1 MKRLTKFYFLV
12 GLVLLTVACTE
23 DLLDQVPTTQL
34 SSDLFWKTT
43 DDAVFAVNGVYDAT
57 RTAFDRD
64 YYFDGAG
71 EFVHTRGT
79 SNNQGTYNPGGIG
92 SSSGPF
98 IGTNNTP
105 ANTGTFSFL
114 WADCYRTINRANY
127 VLENIGALRANLT
140 APADLALTNRLVGE
154 VRFLR
159 AISYFRLI
167 DLWGDVPYFT
177 KKLDGNSEAYSL
189 SRTPRA
195 VVKDSILADLSF
207 AASVLPETYS
217 GDNLGRASKQAAWAF
232 SGKVNL
238 FWACWMKN
246 DGNGAEA
253 QKHYTAAAAEF
264 KKIIDKNTPLF
275 RNGEPGPADNPNYWH
290 LFQPFNEYDPEII
303 FSVQFGGPL
312 LGQGEELMRDFGTRN
327 TGNAQCWVA
336 PTYRLANRYQLV
348 STGDFATP
356 LMLSRN
362 TTLVNS
368 ATNPR
373 SYVGRDYRMRATMLW
388 DEQKMLRLSTDGL
401 AVQDSIPFRFGSRDG
416 VTYINYDGN
425 ATGYIFRKWVRQTGG
440 IGRSDGPQDVYLM
453 RLPDVWLM
461 YAEAVNESTGA
472 PTPELFTLLNRI
484 RRRGNLPA
492 LNQARFAT
500 KAEFFKAVEQERI
513 VELVAEGH
521 RFFDIRR
528 WKKAEEIWPMP
539 GGQVLFDSQGTR
551 VRDEFVNADLR
562 TYQRYYI
569 FQIPTSEIEV
579 NPKIVQNEP
588 WL

>member
-1 MKRLTKFYFLV
+1 MKRLTKLYC
-12 GLVLLTVACTE
+12 LLGVALMTAASCTE

-34 SSDLFWKTT
+34 SSDLFWKTA
-43 DDAVFAVNGVYDAT
+43 DDAIFAVNGVYEAN
-57 RTAFDRD
+57 RTTFDRD

-79 SNNQGTYNPGGIG
+79 SNNQGAFNPGGIG
-92 SSSGPF
+92 SA
-98 IGTNNTP
+98 TNATNGG
-105 ANTGTFSFL
+105 NFGFL
-114 WADCYRTINRANY
+114 WGDCYRAINRANY
-127 VLENIGALRANLT
+127 VLANIGTLRATLQSPT
-140 APADLALTNRLVGE
+140 DQALMNRLTGE
-154 VRFLR
+154 VRFIR
-159 AISYFRLI
+159 ALNYFRLI

-177 KKLDGNSEAYSL
+177 KRLDGNAEAYTL
-189 SRTPRA
+189 TRTPRA
-195 VVKDSILADLSF
+195 AVKDSILADLSY
-207 AASVLPETYS
+207 AASVLPETYT
-217 GDNLGRASKQAAWAF
+217 GDNQGRASQRAALAF

-238 FWACWMKN
+238 YWACWMKN
-246 DGNGAEA
+246 EGKTAEA
-253 QKHYTAAAAEF
+253 QKHYMAAAAEF
-264 KKIIDKNTPLF
+264 KKIIDKNIPLF
-275 RNGEPGPADNPNYWH
+275 RNGEPGPIDNPNYWH
-290 LFQPFNEYDPEII
+290 LFQYFNEYDPEIL

-348 STGDFATP
+348 STGDFAPP
-356 LMLSRN
+356 LVLSRN

-373 SYVGRDYRMRATMLW
+373 SYIGRDYRMRATMLW
-388 DEQKMLRLSTDGL
+388 DEQKMVRLSTDGL
-401 AVQDSIPFRFGSRDG
+401 NALDSIPFRFGSRDG
-416 VTYINYDGN
+416 VTYINYDG
-425 ATGYIFRKWVRQTGG
+425 APAGYIFRKWVRQTGG
-440 IGRSDGPQDVYLM
+440 IGRSDGPQDIYLM

-461 YAEAVNESTGA
+461 YAEAVNEINGG

-492 LNQARFAT
+492 LNQAKFAT
-500 KAEFFKAVEQERI
+500 QAEFFKAIEQERI
-513 VELVAEGH
+513 VELVGEGH

-528 WKKAEEIWPMP
+528 WRKAEEIWPMP
-539 GGQVLFDSQGTR
+539 AGQVLFDSQGTR

-562 TYQRYYI
+562 AYQRYYI

-579 NPKIVQNEP
+579 NPNIIQNEP

>member
-1 MKRLTKFYFLV
+1 MNRFYSVFLLLA
-12 GLVLLTVACTE
+12 LVVFTTACTE

-34 SSDLFWKTT
+34 SADLFWKTT
-43 DDAVFAVNGVYDAT
+43 DDAIAAVNGVYDAN
-57 RTAFDRD
+57 RTTFDRD
-64 YYFDGAG
+64 YYFDGLG

-79 SNNQGTYNPGGIG
+79 SNNQGNYNPGGIG
-92 SSSGPF
+92 SNGNF
-98 IGTNNTP
+98 GY
-105 ANTGTFSFL
+105 L
-114 WADCYRTINRANY
+114 WSDCYRTINRANY
-127 VLENIGALRANLT
+127 VLENIGTLRTSLK
-140 APADLALTNRLVGE
+140 APADLALTDRLVAE
-154 VRFLR
+154 TRFLR
-159 AISYFRLI
+159 AINYFRLI

-177 KKLDGNSEAYSL
+177 RKLNGNAEAFSL
-189 SRTPRA
+189 TRSPRA
-195 VVKDSILADLSF
+195 AVKDSILADLTF
-207 AASVLPETYS
+207 AATVLPDLYS
-217 GDNLGRASKQAAWAF
+217 GDNLGRVSKVAAQAY

-238 FWACWMKN
+238 FWASWMKN

-253 QKHYTAAAAEF
+253 QKHYTAAAADF

-275 RNGEPGPADNPNYWH
+275 RNGDPGPADNPHYWH
-290 LFQPFNEYDPEII
+290 LFQYFNEYDPEIL

-312 LGQGEELMRDFGTRN
+312 LNQGEELTRDFGTRN

-348 STGDFATP
+348 STGETAPP
-356 LMLSRN
+356 LILSRT

-373 SYVGRDYRMRATMLW
+373 SYLGRDYRMRATMLW

-401 AVQDSIPFRFGSRDG
+401 TVQDSIPFRFGSRDG
-416 VTYINYDGN
+416 VTYINYDG
-425 ATGYIFRKWVRQTGG
+425 APAGYIFRKWVRQTGG
-440 IGRSDGPQDVYLM
+440 IGRSDGPQDIYLM

-461 YAEAVNESTGA
+461 YAEAVNELSG
-472 PTPELFTLLNRI
+472 PTPELFTLLDRI

-492 LNQARFAT
+492 LNRAKFASKT
-500 KAEFFKAVEQERI
+500 EFFKAIEQERI
-513 VELVAEGH
+513 IELVGEGQ

-528 WKKAEEIWPMP
+528 WKKVEEIWPMP
-539 GGQVLFDSQGTR
+539 AGQVLLDSQGAR

-579 NPKIVQNEP
+579 NQKITQNAP

>member
-1 MKRLTKFYFLV
+1 MKRLTKLYC
-12 GLVLLTVACTE
+12 LLGVALMTAASCTE

-34 SSDLFWKTT
+34 SSDLFWKTA
-43 DDAVFAVNGVYDAT
+43 DDAVFAVNGVYDAN
-57 RTAFDRD
+57 RTTFDRD

-79 SNNQGTYNPGGIG
+79 SNNQGSFSPGGIG
-92 SSSGPF
+92 SSGNF
-98 IGTNNTP
+98 G
-105 ANTGTFSFL
+105 FL
-114 WADCYRTINRANY
+114 WSDCFRAINRANY
-127 VLENIGALRANLT
+127 VLANIGTLRATLQSPT
-140 APADLALTNRLVGE
+140 DQALMNRLTGE
-154 VRFLR
+154 VRFIR
-159 AISYFRLI
+159 ALNYFRLI

-177 KKLDGNSEAYSL
+177 KRLDGNAEAYTL
-189 SRTPRA
+189 TRTPRA
-195 VVKDSILADLSF
+195 VVKDSILADLTY
-207 AASVLPETYS
+207 AASVLPETYT
-217 GDNLGRASKQAAWAF
+217 GDNQGRASQRAALAF

-238 FWACWMKN
+238 YWACWMKN
-246 DGNGAEA
+246 AGNTAEA

-264 KKIIDKNTPLF
+264 KKIIDKNIPLF
-275 RNGEPGPADNPNYWH
+275 RNGEPGPIDNPNYWH
-290 LFQPFNEYDPEII
+290 LFQYFNEYDPEIL

-348 STGDFATP
+348 STGDFAPP
-356 LMLSRN
+356 LVLSRN

-373 SYVGRDYRMRATMLW
+373 SYIGRDYRMRATMLW
-388 DEQKMLRLSTDGL
+388 DEQKMVRLSTDGL
-401 AVQDSIPFRFGSRDG
+401 NALDSIPFRFGSRDG
-416 VTYINYDGN
+416 VTYINYDG
-425 ATGYIFRKWVRQTGG
+425 APAGYIFRKWVRQTGG
-440 IGRSDGPQDVYLM
+440 IGRSDGPQDIYLM

-461 YAEAVNESTGA
+461 YAEAVNEINGG

-492 LNQARFAT
+492 LNQAKFAT
-500 KAEFFKAVEQERI
+500 QAEFFKAIEQERI
-513 VELVAEGH
+513 VELVGEGH

-539 GGQVLFDSQGTR
+539 AGQVLFDSQGTR
-551 VRDEFVNADLR
+551 IRDEFVNADLR
-562 TYQRYYI
+562 AYQRYYI
-569 FQIPTSEIEV
+569 FQIPTNEIEV
-579 NPKIVQNEP
+579 NPNIIQNEP